1 MKIPSTIF
9 KLTAPASGLL
19 LLAAVGGL
27 TGCLSKP
34 ALNKQTFAFNVPPAA
49 TTNHFDHHCILGV
62 RKLQIAAPFEGR
74 SIVYRTGEFSYE
86 RDPYAEFLE
95 APGDELLPVM
105 NEWLRRS
112 GNFDAVVAAGS
123 ALKPDLLVEINVSQ
137 LFGDFRQPKH
147 PAAILAV
154 RFVFLEAT
162 NGILGRPVFN
172 KDYTQSIPLRGP
184 AADALMAGWNQALAN
199 IAVEVSSDLG
209 SIKTAQRINGAG
221 IPPEVQPQ

>member
-1 MKIPSTIF
+1 MTRF
-9 KLTAPASGLL
+9 TAGASILL
-19 LLAAVGGL
+19 LLAATVGL

-49 TTNHFDHHCILGV
+49 TTNHFDNHRILGV

-74 SIVYRTGEFSYE
+74 SFVYRTGEFSYE

-105 NEWLRRS
+105 SGWLRRS

-123 ALKPDLLVEINVSQ
+123 ALKPDLLVEITVSQ
-137 LFGDFRQPKH
+137 LCGDFREPKH
-147 PAAILAV
+147 PAAVMAV

-162 NGILGRPVFN
+162 NGIPGKSVFD
-172 KDYTQSIPLRGP
+172 KDYTQSIPLDGP
-184 AADALMAGWNQALAN
+184 TAAALMAGWNTALA
-199 IAVEVSSDLG
+199 
-209 SIKTAQRINGAG
+209 G
-221 IPPEVQPQ
+221 IVAEASADFRSVQVGEPRK